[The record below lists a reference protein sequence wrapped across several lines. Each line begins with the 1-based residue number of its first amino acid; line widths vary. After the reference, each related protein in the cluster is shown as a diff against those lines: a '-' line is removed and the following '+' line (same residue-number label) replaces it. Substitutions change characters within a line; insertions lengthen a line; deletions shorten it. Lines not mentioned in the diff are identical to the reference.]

1 VGLTSI
7 IAAMYAKKVL
17 CTDINVGGILDLI
30 KRNLKL
36 NRHYQNKSCFMEVH
50 ELDFFANRWS
60 EKLEKEL
67 KEVDICLA
75 ADGKLYKNN

>member
-1 VGLTSI
+1 
-7 IAAMYAKKVL
+7 
-17 CTDINVGGILDLI
+17 
-30 KRNLKL
+30 
-36 NRHYQNKSCFMEVH
+36 MEVH